1 MQLIMIEQIRRDPE
15 ILAYIE
21 GGNKHLEALG
31 FTEHGFRHVGLVSH
45 IARNILE
52 RMGFSE
58 RECELAEIA
67 GFMHDIGNVINR
79 TSHAQMGAL
88 LASRILVRLGMEPA
102 EISTIIGA
110 IGNHD
115 EESSHPVNH
124 VSAALI
130 LADKSDVHR
139 TRVRNPNVMTFDI
152 HDRVNYAVERS
163 FLRVYPQERVTL
175 ELEIDTEICPVMDY
189 FEIFLS
195 RMILCRLAAEY
206 LHTVFSLQVNG
217 VRLL

>member
-1 MQLIMIEQIRRDPE
+1 MSQILAQIKHDPE
-15 ILAYIE
+15 VLGYIE

-31 FTEHGFRHVGLVSH
+31 YTEHGLRHVGLVAN
-45 IARNILE
+45 IARNILDKL
-52 RMGFSE
+52 GFSE

-67 GFMHDIGNVINR
+67 AYLHDIGNVINR
-79 TSHAQMGAL
+79 NNHGHLGAL
-88 LASRILVRLGMEPA
+88 LAASILTRLKMDPA

-115 EESSHPVNH
+115 EESSHPVNN

-139 TRVRNPNVMTFDI
+139 SRVRNPNLIKFDI
-152 HDRVNYAVERS
+152 HDRVNYAVEHS
-163 FLRVYPQERVTL
+163 FLRVYPNERVSL

-195 RMILCRLAAEY
+195 RMILCRKAADY
-206 LHTVFSLQVNG
+206 LKTVFSLQVNG